1 MADSAGTSE
10 IDQGGFS
17 GYFDRYET
25 GRASGWVANL
35 ADPQSIVVLTAL
47 IDGEAVDQILCDGL
61 REDVREALNLVSA
74 RVGFR
79 YDIPGRYLE
88 NTPHVLSF
96 RLPDG
101 GVLSYMGVGGVGSL
115 SPSLEFAGL
124 PHVALH
130 GNLDGMVHNTLRGW
144 VLRQI
149 GHAGAMVA
157 GGDVLITCD
166 DVRIGLAHADRLRRD
181 VGSANAS
188 DPYCG
193 FEFALPQ
200 DLRSSQPR
208 RYRAFALPEM
218 RELAG
223 SPLVTATVTDLLE
236 GRLLALSAGMQRL
249 QAELCRMGRE
259 LDLLL
264 PSEGY
269 HIEDF
274 DRWARRYYETLRQRV
289 TAGRRIA
296 EAQGASDT
304 PASLA
309 ASLVSVLMPT
319 YKPHL
324 PDFVAAVESVLAQTH
339 GNWELIIVDD
349 GSRSAEVTT
358 CIDAFCARDRRIRSI
373 RRSRNAGIARATS
386 LAMQAAR
393 GAWTAFFDHDD
404 LLVEVA
410 LEVMLR
416 EARRT
421 GALLLYSDED
431 KIDRGGYFRE
441 PNFKPDWNYRYLLGC
456 NYVCHLTMVDSAT
469 MRAVGPLRREY
480 DGAQDHDFILRCAEL
495 LEPGRIHHVPELLY
509 HWRITPNS
517 TADSVSNKQYAV
529 EAGVRCVADHL
540 ARTGHP
546 AQVSAID
553 RLSIYKV
560 DWMARP
566 ASPEIAVSVIIPF
579 RDQIGITRAGVA
591 SLLRHTD
598 YASYEIV
605 LVDNW
610 STAPDLPGFLAEMRR
625 EPRVRVLRVEEAFN
639 YSRLNNLAAAS
650 SDAGCFVFLN
660 NDVVI
665 GDPQW
670 LHRMLGEITA
680 AADIGIVGAKLLYPD
695 RTVQHAGVLVGLHGV
710 AAHPHL
716 GASVDEYGYSG
727 RARLSQ
733 ELMAVTGACMMVRAA
748 LFHEIGGF
756 DEVGLKVAYNDVDL
770 CLRAHERGWRVVWCA
785 EVAAEH
791 LESLSRGSDL
801 RPDQEARFLRE
812 RQVMLERWGAQAFFR
827 NDPFYNP
834 NLSSS
839 ARLFYT
845 LADPAGRAPI

>member
-1 MADSAGTSE
+1 MSE
-10 IDQGGFS
+10 IGRGGFS

-25 GRASGWVANL
+25 GRASGWVANR
-35 ADPQSIVVLTAL
+35 ANPKGIVVLTAL
-47 IDGEAVDQILCDGL
+47 IDGEEVDHVLCDRL
-61 REDVREALNLVSA
+61 REDVREALSLASA

-79 YDIPGRYLE
+79 YDIPARYLE

-101 GVLSYMGVGGVGSL
+101 EVLFYMGVGGVGSL

-124 PHVALH
+124 PHVALR

-144 VLRQI
+144 VLRQT
-149 GHAGAMVA
+149 GRDGALVAGA
-157 GGDVLITCD
+157 DVLVTCD

-181 VGSANAS
+181 VGLANAC

-236 GRLLALSAGMQRL
+236 GRLLALSAGMARL
-249 QAELCRMGRE
+249 QAELGRMGRE
-259 LDLLL
+259 LELLL

-274 DRWARRYYETLRQRV
+274 DRWARRYYETLRLRV
-289 TAGRRIA
+289 AAGRRMV
-296 EAQGASDT
+296 EATGEAGE
-304 PASLA
+304 P
-309 ASLVSVLMPT
+309 LVSVLMPT
-319 YKPHL
+319 WRPHL

-339 GNWELIIVDD
+339 ANWELIIVDD
-349 GSRSAEVTT
+349 GSRQTEVSA
-358 CIDAFCARDRRIRSI
+358 CIEAFCARDSRIRCI
-373 RRSRNAGIARATS
+373 VRRRNAGIARATS

-404 LLVEVA
+404 LLVDVA

-456 NYVCHLTMVDSAT
+456 NYVCHLTLVDTAT
-469 MRAVGPLRREY
+469 MRLVGPMKREY

-495 LEPGRIHHVPELLY
+495 LEPRRIHHVPELLY

-517 TADSVSNKQYAV
+517 TADSVANKQYAV
-529 EAGVRCVADHL
+529 AAGVRCVADHL

-546 AQVSAID
+546 ADVLAID
-553 RLSIYKV
+553 RLSIYRI
-560 DWMARP
+560 DWLPPDATP
-566 ASPEIAVSVIIPF
+566 AEPTVSVIIPF
-579 RDQIGITRAGVA
+579 RDQIEITRSGVM
-591 SLLRHTD
+591 SLLRHTQFP
-598 YASYEIV
+598 AWEIV

-610 STAPDLPGFLAEMRR
+610 STAPELAGFLDEMGRQ
-625 EPRVRVLRVEEAFN
+625 PRVRVLRIEEGFN
-639 YSRLNNLAAAS
+639 YSRLNNLAAAA
-650 SDAGCFVFLN
+650 SDAGHFVFLN

-665 GDPQW
+665 DDPHW
-670 LHRMLGEITA
+670 LRRLLAEMTA
-680 AADIGIVGAKLLYPD
+680 APDIGIVGAKLLYPD

-716 GASVDEYGYSG
+716 GASIEEYGYLG

-733 ELMAVTGACMMVRAA
+733 ELMAVTGACMMVRAE
-748 LFHEIGGF
+748 LFREIGGF
-756 DEVGLKVAYNDVDL
+756 DEVDLKVAYNDVDL
-770 CLRAHERGWRVVWCA
+770 CLRAHEHGWRVVWCA
-785 EVAAEH
+785 DVVAEH

-812 RQVMLERWGAQAFFR
+812 RQVMLERWGERSFFR
-827 NDPFYNP
+827 HDPFYNP

-845 LADPAGRAPI
+845 LADPAGGTSI